1 MESLHQWGTV
11 ITTVVSQLQ
20 INTVS
25 FCCGCTTAD
34 FVLPLCRYLCFISQE
49 TKIQPS
55 ETYME
60 QFSAFSHS
68 HYAAQSGSTS
78 EWWIDARKVVRG
90 KCVHWCELILKCCKK
105 KKILATTKKQL
116 DFTFRLW
123 QIEFNLGLIN
133 LSHSGQG
140 GAVCVFKLAE
150 TQKQRRASELLY
162 KTSLIVNNTSAET
175 VYINS

>member
-1 MESLHQWGTV
+1 MSIHSMESLHQWGTV

-25 FCCGCTTAD
+25 VCCGCTTAD

-55 ETYME
+55 ETYRE

-105 KKILATTKKQL
+105 KDSCHNQKTIGFYLPSLAN
-116 DFTFRLW
+116 W
-123 QIEFNLGLIN
+123 IEFRSYKSFTLR
-133 LSHSGQG
+133 SGR
-140 GAVCVFKLAE
+140 C
-150 TQKQRRASELLY
+150 
-162 KTSLIVNNTSAET
+162 SLCF
-175 VYINS
+175 